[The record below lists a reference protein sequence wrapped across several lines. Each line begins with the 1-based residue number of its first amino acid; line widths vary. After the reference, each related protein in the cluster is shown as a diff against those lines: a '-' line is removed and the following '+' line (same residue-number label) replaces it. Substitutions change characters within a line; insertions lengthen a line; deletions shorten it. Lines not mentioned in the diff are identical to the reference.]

1 MICLVLVICV
11 LLSCE
16 SETVNK
22 PDGNEFQ
29 YVGSNFQFDITDER
43 PLVQLSGD
51 TLVITDYWAIP
62 ELDPTMSIVVKNIAD
77 SILVSYETVE
87 PDSVDSNIV
96 PITPID
102 WSPSV
107 KSNIKILARTLT
119 NKFTLKIDST
129 SLARAPLSS
138 EKELGVRN
146 ACFPLIVTIDPDTL

>member
-16 SETVNK
+16 SGTVNN
-22 PDGNEFQ
+22 PDRNDFQ
-29 YVGSNFQFDITDER
+29 YVGSGFQFDITDER
-43 PLVQLSGD
+43 PLAQLSGD

-62 ELDPTMSIVVKNIAD
+62 EQDPYMMLITDLTDD
-77 SILVSYETVE
+77 SILISYESVR
-87 PDSVDSNIV
+87 PDTSSPFV
-96 PITPID
+96 PSAPID

-107 KSNIKILARTLT
+107 KSIVKILARTLT
-119 NKFTLKIDST
+119 NKIKLKIDST

-146 ACFPLIVTIDPDTL
+146 ACYPLIVTIDPGTL